1 MGIYYDGTKLLSMK
15 DINGNTPEI
24 YLCTTNRTGGK
35 TTYFGRLLVNKFL
48 KGQGKFCL
56 VYRYNYELEDCA
68 DKFFKDI
75 GKLFFTG
82 HDMQSKKK
90 AKGVYHELFLDDV
103 GCGYAI
109 SLNSA
114 DTLKKYSHMFSD
126 VQRMFFDE
134 FQSETNHYCTD
145 EIRKLL
151 SVHTSIARGQ
161 GKQIRYVPL
170 YMCANPVSLI
180 NPYYTEM
187 GIADRLKSDTR
198 FLKGDGFVLEQGFNE
213 NASLAQQESGFNRA
227 FVKNQYVA
235 YSAQCV
241 YLNDSQ
247 AFIEK
252 PQGRSLYIATLKYMG
267 TEYGVREF
275 ADSGLVYCDD
285 KPDVTFP
292 TRISV
297 TTADHE
303 VNFVML
309 KRNMG
314 LIDLLRFYFDHGC
327 FRFKNLKCKEVVLKA
342 LSY

>member
-75 GKLFFTG
+75 GKLFFKD

-114 DTLKKYSHMFSD
+114 DTVKKYSHMFSD

-180 NPYYTEM
+180 NPYYIEM
-187 GIADRLKSDTR
+187 GISDRLKSDTR

-267 TEYGVREF
+267 TEYGIREF